1 MSPRTY
7 KASEQTKSNILQ
19 KAIELFNESGTASI
33 SMNALAEAL
42 GISAGNLQYH
52 YKNKEDVIRA
62 ILEQMFGKFDVIYQ
76 PAEGQFTL
84 DTLRQLMRL
93 NFGIIWK
100 YHFFYRELTALL
112 RNDKTLAKRYREI
125 QEIRLQE
132 QQELFRQLI
141 AAGVVR
147 RDLSDEE
154 LKNVTLIGWV
164 LGNTWLSFLESTGQ
178 KINSA
183 AMEQAVE
190 IMVQH
195 FKPYLQEKS

>member
-52 YKNKEDVIRA
+52 YKSKEDVIRS
-62 ILEQMFGKFDVIYQ
+62 ILEQMFGEFDVIYQ

-112 RNDKTLAKRYREI
+112 RNDKNLAKRYREI

-132 QQELFRQLI
+132 QQELFRRLI